1 MSEAENTRES
11 GSWRKGE
18 FVRWQDLFA
27 PVEGFL
33 VWFGLVSLTL
43 AAAMAINAQ
52 TGHSNTGTLHFYTAA
67 QKDFDSRQ
75 ILLVSVY
82 LVVLFFLWRVTQRVS
97 KEALVAYYRSIHWPT
112 FLAALL
118 GGVLLAVATMFAI
131 EELARRAVVTFHSS
145 AAERSMLPPSPASIP
160 FALLLIALAA
170 PFVEELYFRGVLL
183 SWLRRKMFAPLAAIL
198 SAVIFAALHF
208 RFINHPGADGWIYTG
223 AIAFVGLINAILAL
237 RTRSLWGPFA
247 VHAGYNATLVSST
260 VWLPLLFR

>member
-1 MSEAENTRES
+1 
-11 GSWRKGE
+11 
-18 FVRWQDLFA
+18 
-27 PVEGFL
+27 
-33 VWFGLVSLTL
+33 
-43 AAAMAINAQ
+43 MALI
-52 TGHSNTGTLHFYTAA
+52 GV
-67 QKDFDSRQ
+67 
-75 ILLVSVY
+75 ILLIGIVKKNAIMMIDFALDAERTLGLTS
-82 LVVLFFLWRVTQRVS
+82 R
-97 KEALVAYYRSIHWPT
+97 EAIYQACLKRFRPIMMT
-112 FLAALL
+112 TMAALL

-160 FALLLIALAA
+160 FALLPIALAA

-237 RTRSLWGPFA
+237 RTRSLWAPFA
-247 VHAGYNATLVSST
+247 VHAGYNATLISSA
-260 VWLPLLFR
+260 VWLPLLYK